1 MAHIPGLRRIFRLGG
16 RSRQVELEVD
26 EELAFHFAEEEH
38 RLVARGLAPEE
49 ARVDARRRFGDVSLY
64 RSKLTQIDRGQ
75 LQLERRADRWEA
87 LRDDLRYAIRGI
99 RRQPGFAAIVAVTL
113 ALGIGAN
120 AVMFGVV
127 DRLLLQPPAYV
138 VAPGELYSLSQSI
151 DFGGQ
156 RRESNSFSVD
166 ALSDI
171 ARGVPSFSSVI
182 ARGSMTM
189 SLGRGQGAEPVKT
202 LFVSGNYFAT
212 LGVRAERGRALGPL
226 DDTGPAGLPVAVIS
240 EGFWRRHFGSADD
253 VVGRALELDR
263 QQYTVVGV
271 APGGFSGTGRTSPDV
286 WVPLHT
292 VALDPV
298 RGAELLS
305 DNWQWLTLTG
315 RLRAGIDPS
324 VAEAQFTQLSLAH
337 AEAGRPSGQA
347 AEGSVGVLTSVLPI
361 VAHRDSPES
370 RVATLLF
377 GVSALV
383 LLIACA
389 NVANL
394 LLARAVARRREV
406 AVRLALGVSRG
417 RLIRQLLTEGMVLA
431 LLGGAGA
438 LLVVRW
444 GGTLVERLLL
454 GGATG
459 PSSVVDGRTFIFTAM
474 ATVAAGLLAGL
485 FPALLGSRLSL
496 TSALRTGA
504 GDGGGRRVRSRAT
517 LLTLQTALSVILLV
531 GTGLF
536 VRSLVAVQ
544 QTRLGMDTGQLLV
557 GRMPLGGQGMDS
569 TRIDAIFDQA
579 SVRVARLPGVAST
592 AISAGLP
599 LASSYATGFRI
610 PGRDSLPTLP
620 DGGPYVNAVSANF
633 LPTLGTNVLRG
644 RGFETTDYGPGAPR
658 VAVVNES
665 MARLYWP
672 DGDPIGECV
681 GIGDDSLPCSTIVG
695 VMENARRQSIVEEE
709 SLQYLVPLSYAMSLM
724 QDRVLFV
731 RVKPGVDRD
740 AVAAATQRAM
750 QGIAPDLPYASVF
763 PMSDLLDDEVRPWR
777 LGATM
782 FGIFGALALVLAAV
796 GTYGVISYG
805 VAQRT
810 REMGVRI
817 ALGAAP
823 REVLWLVVRQGVLL
837 AAVGIVAGA
846 AVALSG
852 SPFVADLL
860 YQTSPRDP
868 LVYGGV
874 IVVLLGTSILASLIP
889 ARRAAQVDAA
899 VALRTD

>member
-99 RRQPGFAAIVAVTL
+99 RRQPGFAAIVAITL

-127 DRLLLQPPAYV
+127 DRLLLQPPAHV
-138 VAPGELYSLSQSI
+138 GAPEELYSLRVARDFRGETLQSNT
-151 DFGGQ
+151 FA
-156 RRESNSFSVD
+156 VD
-166 ALSDI
+166 ELSDI
-171 ARGVPSFSSVI
+171 ARAVPAFSSVV
-182 ARGSMTM
+182 GEGGMTM
-189 SLGRGQGAEPVKT
+189 SMGRGQGAEPVQAR
-202 LFVSGNYFAT
+202 FVTGNYFAG
-212 LGVRAERGRALGPL
+212 LGVRAELGRTLQPP
-226 DDTGPAGLPVAVIS
+226 DDVAPTGVPVAVVS
-240 EGFWRRHFGSADD
+240 EGFWRRHFGAAED
-253 VVGRALELDR
+253 VVGRPLELDR

-271 APGGFSGTGRTSPDV
+271 APGGFAGIGRAQPDV

-292 VALDPV
+292 IALNPAWGPQ
-298 RGAELLS
+298 RMS
-305 DNWQWLTLTG
+305 DDWQWLRAVG
-315 RLRAGIDPS
+315 RVRAGISPT
-324 VAEAQFTQLSLAH
+324 VAEAQLTQLLATR
-337 AEAGRPSGQA
+337 AE
-347 AEGSVGVLTSVLPI
+347 AEGSPGQSMELPTGILESVLPI
-361 VAHRDSPES
+361 VARRDSPES

-377 GVSALV
+377 GVSVLV
-383 LLIACA
+383 LLVACA

-431 LLGGAGA
+431 ILGGAGA

-454 GGATG
+454 GGTIGSA
-459 PSSVVDGRTFIFTAM
+459 SVVDGRTFIFTSV
-474 ATVAAGLLAGL
+474 ATVAAGLLAGT

-536 VRSLVAVQ
+536 VRSLVAVE

-557 GRMPLGGQGMDS
+557 GRMALGGQEMDS
-569 TRIDAIFDQA
+569 TRVDAIFEQA
-579 SVRVARLPGVAST
+579 SVSVARLPGVAST
-592 AISAGLP
+592 AVSAGLP
-599 LASSYATGFRI
+599 LASSFGTGFHI

-644 RGFETTDYGPGAPR
+644 RGFETTDYGPGALR
-658 VAVVNES
+658 VAVVNET

-681 GIGDDSLPCSTIVG
+681 RIGPDSLPCSTIVG
-695 VMENARRQSIVEEE
+695 VMENARRQSIVEQE
-709 SLQYLVPLSYAMSLM
+709 SLQYLVPISDAMSFM

-731 RVKPGVDRD
+731 RIKPGVDRD
-740 AVAAATQRAM
+740 AVAAATQREM

-852 SPFVADLL
+852 SHFVADLL

-874 IVVLLGTSILASLIP
+874 IVVLLGTSVLASLIP